1 MSREKPPGERGREKK
16 EEYQTCPKCQG
27 SGEVKPSGAVR
38 AAQCQRCK
46 GSGQILK
53 SS

>member
-1 MSREKPPGERGREKK
+1 MSREKPPIDRGREQK

-27 SGEVKPSGAVR
+27 SGQVKPPGAFR
-38 AAQCQRCK
+38 AAECQTCK